1 MMNENNIYDLII
13 LGGGAAGFAA
23 AIKSNELGAKSLMVN
38 AGLPIGGTCVNV
50 GCVPSKKLLW
60 AGEILHNLNNHR
72 IPGIEAEIKDFD
84 FSKIIQDE
92 VNLVE
97 RMRDEKYQKVLLNLK
112 WVKFEEGE
120 AHFISEDEIDVGGK
134 RYKGKKFIIATGST
148 TSIPPI
154 NGLKE
159 TGFITH
165 IEALR
170 MKELPKE
177 LLIIGAGPMGLEF
190 GQMFARF
197 GARVNI
203 LEILPTIFKPG
214 EANLVKQLEAIL
226 NREGI
231 NIKTGVRVV
240 GAYKEK
246 GKKVLS
252 YKVLEGKSEKEER
265 IYGDEILL
273 ATGKTPNTDGLQ
285 LEKAKVNVDRRKA
298 VIVNEFLQTS
308 NEGIYAAGDVAN
320 LPLRLETTAGREGSI
335 AVENALEGNRKR
347 IDYNE
352 VPYAIFTDPSLAGV
366 GLTEEDMMNRYGV
379 CSCRTLQFKDL
390 PKAIIKN
397 RTEGAVKLVIHPDT
411 AQILGVHILAPDAGD
426 LIAEGMLII
435 RNKMTIYDVI
445 DTLPVF
451 PTFSEAIKLC
461 ALSFIKNVSELSC
474 CV

>member
-1 MMNENNIYDLII
+1 MKGNNTYDLII
-13 LGGGAAGFAA
+13 IGGGAAGFAA
-23 AIKSNELGAKSLMVN
+23 AIRANELGAKALMVN

-50 GCVPSKKLLW
+50 GCVPSKRLLW
-60 AGEILHNLNNHR
+60 AGEVLHNLSKYR
-72 IPGIEAEIKDFD
+72 VVGIEGEIKNFD
-84 FSKIIQDE
+84 FSKIMDDE
-92 VNLVE
+92 INLVE
-97 RMRDEKYQKVLLNLK
+97 RMRDEKYRKVLLNLK
-112 WVKFEEGE
+112 GVKFEEGK
-120 AHFISEDEIDVGGK
+120 AHFISEDEIDVAGK

-154 NGLKE
+154 DGLKE

-170 MKELPKE
+170 MKELPRE

-203 LEILPTIFKPG
+203 LEMLPTIFKPG
-214 EANLVKQLEAIL
+214 EATLVKQLEAIL
-226 NREGI
+226 KREGI
-231 NIKTGVRVV
+231 KIKTGVRIL
-240 GAYKEK
+240 AAHNEN
-246 GKKVLS
+246 GKKVLT
-252 YKVLEGKSEKEER
+252 YKILEGRSEKEEKV
-265 IYGDEILL
+265 YGDEIFL
-273 ATGKTPNTDGLQ
+273 ATGKTPNTDGLE

-308 NEGIYAAGDVAN
+308 NENIYSAGDVIH
-320 LPLRLETTAGREGSI
+320 LPLRLETTAGKEGSI
-335 AVENALEGNRKR
+335 AAENALEGNRKK
-347 IDYNE
+347 INYDE

-366 GLTEEDMMNRYGV
+366 GLTEEEMMNRYV
-379 CSCRTLQFKDL
+379 ICSCRTLQFKDL

-397 RTEGAVKLVIHPDT
+397 RTEGAVKLVIHPNT
-411 AQILGVHILAPDAGD
+411 AQILGAHILAPDAGD
-426 LIAEGMLII
+426 LIAQGMLII
-435 RNKMTIYDVI
+435 KNKMTIYDVI

-461 ALSFIKNVSELSC
+461 ALSFIKKISELSC